1 MAVKVSVWVTVVA
14 ASLVLGGVCVCCVPH
29 TIYQHDSYRIR
40 GKIPS
45 YTLWA
50 VITQVEGHIQ
60 YSYEASKIIRNK
72 VASHKLWA
80 MITQVVGHFCDRKL

>member
-1 MAVKVSVWVTVVA
+1 MVVVVDVVVVVVVGVVVVGGGG
-14 ASLVLGGVCVCCVPH
+14 SGSDGVGLGNSGGGFVVLGCVCGCCVPH

-50 VITQVEGHIQ
+50 VIT
-60 YSYEASKIIRNK
+60 
-72 VASHKLWA
+72 
-80 MITQVVGHFCDRKL
+80 

>member
-1 MAVKVSVWVTVVA
+1 MMVGVVVGGGG
-14 ASLVLGGVCVCCVPH
+14 SGSDGGGVGSSGGGFVVVGGVGGCFVPH
-29 TIYQHDSYRIR
+29 TIYQNDSYRIR

-60 YSYEASKIIRNK
+60 YSYMRLAK
-72 VASHKLWA
+72 
-80 MITQVVGHFCDRKL
+80 

>member
-1 MAVKVSVWVTVVA
+1 MAATVSVWVTVVA
-14 ASLVLGGVCVCCVPH
+14 ASLFLVVLAVVVPH
-29 TIYQHDSYRIR
+29 TIYQNDSYRIR

-60 YSYEASKIIRNK
+60 YSYMRLAK
-72 VASHKLWA
+72 
-80 MITQVVGHFCDRKL
+80 